1 MVLKYLIRGVLLF
14 FFCYLNTDLF
24 GSESPSK
31 FLSDSSDLKTI
42 SPRNLQRKTG
52 LNDIK
57 IIVPE
62 DQKWMDLATELQGF
76 VKQKTGKTPEI
87 GLPDALAFVK
97 GWSGNTI
104 LLGNLGNNKQMA
116 RLYGLRLSYADAIYP
131 GNGGYQLLTL
141 IDPFGLGGNTILI
154 SSSDIEGAKLGL
166 DRLKTLLQSG
176 DNARIPWLFESKLPK
191 ETISYFRPTI
201 KSVDE
206 MLSKMKPVVN
216 SELTV
221 DALLNVLAGIKLYG
235 EYFQLTANPEYG
247 EVYGDLLKGF
257 AQFVN
262 QHPSEAIYQ
271 LNERKNMWIQG
282 EKIFQNWT
290 VLEASPYFS
299 DSDRTQILTALYLVC
314 KANYMDNYLVKAPES
329 GPRWN
334 HEIFPAL
341 SLVGSCQYFEKYYS
355 LPETV
360 QWKNRGERI
369 FSGNTSYI
377 SLDEGSD
384 YLAHLPVAN
393 IDYAILS
400 GDLKFINQSLRPS
413 ADLHSMM
420 IDNLGTLSGGGD
432 TYPFGMSSAYSW
444 GHSQLLNAASWYYND
459 PVYNFLL
466 ERTRTGPYTGQKMPD
481 LIYPIHR
488 YIANLNV
495 TRQPA
500 GNLYPK
506 VQAQEIER
514 GVYDDLLNQLDNNVP
529 EFQKDPDNEDKKS
542 KTQDR
547 INVDQKDS
555 FHKLTFRSGFGLND
569 NYLILD
575 GFSAG
580 KHGHQDGNAILNFSS
595 KGRLFLNDRD
605 YIQNTPEY
613 HSGLVIVKDGK
624 QGKKPP
630 LVKLDWVADLDG
642 TGISSSSVPAYN
654 GADWERTIVSPEGK
668 FFIIYDDLKFNEA
681 GSFLLKNHWQSL
693 GSPKIEKN
701 RFLVEQKGI
710 SMQLQSLSPADL
722 RLKDIYGHFIKYWK
736 TVYPYPYADHETV
749 LTEVINEKGYI
760 KGDQPGFINVLSS
773 HSSDDEP
780 VHSTIIGKNAIE
792 IKSGNQKW
800 FAVKDGITTTEFF
813 SNGKFHLIGDD
824 ELIAASATKIKIGN
838 QELNFKEAVFFKW
851 NRNNGEWK
859 TFGLLKDKI
868 KYGQSGETL
877 RQAAID
883 SGKIDWKADLQSQIL
898 KQLISVPDVKPI
910 ISQNQIKSLSVN
922 SSDRIYSMKERVSSS
937 FSADLNGDNKE
948 DILLGG
954 INGTVKAIDS
964 KGNSLWTFS
973 AKGRVNE
980 LSLQY
985 AGNKA
990 LIFIATENW
999 FVHTLDINGKELW
1012 NYKFPDDQP
1021 HREYKGNLMGITN
1034 VRIAH
1039 KNGKDQEPVIMVG
1052 TQYRYIYE
1060 LDLNGK
1066 LKNEKVLY
1074 YYGIEDM
1081 EYADLDAD
1089 GKEEGIFALEYYYYT
1104 LIKDNELI
1112 TGKTGGPGWKIA
1124 HVLNKGS
1131 ETVKPTVLLG
1141 TKQSEVRMIGFDKK
1155 IKEYWIS
1162 NVGGEVNDIRHGDF
1176 NNDGKLEILVGT
1188 EGFQFY
1194 VLDDRGNTIFRK
1206 TLNDRVLKVEGY
1218 QIKNKIHYIAATAQ
1232 GRLFKFS
1239 NTGSTEESFQFPD
1252 EISNIFN
1259 EKGSS
1264 NPLIILRNGDV
1275 YRLK

>member
-1 MVLKYLIRGVLLF
+1 MLKYLTRGVLLF
-14 FFCYLNTDLF
+14 IFCYLNTDLF
-24 GSESPSK
+24 GSESPSI
-31 FLSDSSDLKTI
+31 FLSDSPDIKTI
-42 SPRNLQRKTG
+42 SPRNLQRTTS
-52 LNDIK
+52 LSNIK

-62 DQKWMDLATELQGF
+62 EQKWKDLTNELQGF
-76 VKQKTGKTPEI
+76 IRQKTGKNPEI
-87 GLPDALAFVK
+87 RFPDPAKFVT

-104 LLGNLGNNKQMA
+104 ILGNLGNNKQMA

-131 GNGGYQLLTL
+131 GKGGYQLLSI

-247 EVYGDLLKGF
+247 EVYADLLKGF

-262 QHPSEAIYQ
+262 KHPSEAIYQ

-290 VLEASPYFS
+290 VLEASPFFS
-299 DSDRTQILTALYLVC
+299 DSDRTQILSALLLVC
-314 KANYMDNYLVKAPES
+314 KANYMDNYLVKTPES

-355 LPETV
+355 LPEIV

-393 IDYAILS
+393 IDYAMLS
-400 GDLKFINQSLRPS
+400 GDLKFINLSLRPS

-444 GHSQLLNAASWYYND
+444 GHSQLLNAASWYYNE

-466 ERTRTGPYTGQKMPD
+466 ERTRTGPFTGQKMPD

-488 YIANLNV
+488 YIVNLKNPV
-495 TRQPA
+495 QPD

-506 VQAQEIER
+506 VQAQEIEK
-514 GVYDDLLNQLDNNVP
+514 GVYDDLINQMDNNVP
-529 EFQKDPDNEDKKS
+529 EFQKDPDNEDQQSKK
-542 KTQDR
+542 QDR
-547 INVDQKDS
+547 INVDQNDS

-613 HSGLVIVKDGK
+613 HSGLVIVKGGK
-624 QGKKPP
+624 QSKKPP
-630 LVKLDWVADLDG
+630 LVKLDWLADLDG
-642 TGISSSSVPAYN
+642 TGISSSIVPDYN
-654 GADWERTIVSPEGK
+654 GADWKRTIISPEGK
-668 FFIIYDDLKFNEA
+668 FFIIFDDLNFIEA
-681 GSFLLKNHWQSL
+681 GRFLLKNHWQSL

-710 SMQLQSLSPADL
+710 SMQLQSLSAADL

-749 LTEVINEKGYI
+749 LTEVINEKEYM
-760 KGDQPGFINVLSS
+760 KGDQTGFINVLSS
-773 HSSDDEP
+773 HSSDAEF
-780 VHSTIIGKNAIE
+780 VHSANIGKNAFE
-792 IKSGNQKW
+792 IISGNQKW
-800 FAVKDGITTTEFF
+800 LAVKDELNSKVFS
-813 SNGKFHLIGDD
+813 SNGKFNLIGDNVI
-824 ELIAASATKIKIGN
+824 IAASVTKIRIGN
-838 QELNFKEAVFFKW
+838 QELNFKDAVFFKW
-851 NRNNGEWK
+851 DRKSGEWK
-859 TFGLLKDKI
+859 AFDLLKDKI
-868 KYGQSGETL
+868 KYKQSGETL
-877 RQAAID
+877 RQSAID
-883 SGKIDWKADLQSQIL
+883 SGKIEWKADLQSQIL
-898 KQLISVPDVKPI
+898 KQIISVPDVKPL
-910 ISQNQIKSLSVN
+910 ISQNQIKSLPVK
-922 SSDRIYSMKERVSSS
+922 SSDRIYSMKEQVSSS
-937 FSADLNGDNKE
+937 FSADLNGDNIA

-954 INGTVKAIDS
+954 INGNVNAIDS
-964 KGNSLWTFS
+964 KGNKLWEFS

-980 LSLQY
+980 VSFQY

-999 FVHTLDINGKELW
+999 YVHTLDINGKELW

-1021 HREYKGNLMGITN
+1021 HREYKGNLIGITN

-1039 KNGKDQEPVIMVG
+1039 KNGKDQQPVIMVG

-1060 LDLNGK
+1060 LDLDGK

-1089 GKEEGIFALEYYYYT
+1089 GKEEGVFALEYYYYT
-1104 LIKDNELI
+1104 LIKNNELI
-1112 TGKTGGPGWKIA
+1112 TGKTGGPGWKVA

-1155 IKEYWIS
+1155 IKEYWTS

-1176 NNDGKLEILVGT
+1176 NNDGKLDILVGT

-1194 VLDDRGNTIFRK
+1194 VLDDKGNTIFRK

-1218 QIKNKIHYIAATAQ
+1218 QIKNKSHYIAATAQ

-1239 NTGSTEESFQFPD
+1239 NIESAEESFQFPD

-1259 EKGSS
+1259 EKDSS

-1275 YRLK
+1275 YRLQ